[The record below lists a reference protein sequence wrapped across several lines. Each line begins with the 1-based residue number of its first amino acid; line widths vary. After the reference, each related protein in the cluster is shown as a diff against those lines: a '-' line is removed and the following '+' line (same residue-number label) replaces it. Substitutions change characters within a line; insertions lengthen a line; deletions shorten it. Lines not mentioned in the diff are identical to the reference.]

1 MSTAK
6 LVLTIDHDGTGRCLY
21 SELIDLRALGSLT
34 CQRASH
40 IEFDARQQDW
50 KVLSADRRR
59 VLFRDPSRQAC
70 LDWEQ
75 DNLQP

>member
-1 MSTAK
+1 VSTAK

-40 IEFDARQQDW
+40 IEFDGTAQDW
-50 KVLSADRRR
+50 KVLSADRNR

>member
-1 MSTAK
+1 VSTAK

-50 KVLSADRRR
+50 KVLAADRRR

-75 DNLQP
+75 DHLQP